1 MLLLLKILYAFAKV
15 GVVAYGGGPSMIPLM
30 QEEVVDVNHW
40 LTNAEFV
47 DALAMGN
54 ALPGP
59 IATKMSAYTGFKL
72 AGIPGAIMG
81 TLGTVLP
88 SAVAML
94 MLAALFFQFKDYPK
108 VQAVLKA
115 VRPAVVALLLVTVYE
130 VYPQS
135 ITSWHTGLIAVVTLV
150 VIIALRLHPA
160 IAILAAA
167 LVGFFVY

>member
-1 MLLLLKILYAFAKV
+1 MLLLLKIFYAFAKV

-40 LTNAEFV
+40 MTNAEFV

-59 IATKMSAYTGFKL
+59 IATKMSGYAGFKV
-72 AGIPGAIMG
+72 AGLPGAVMG
-81 TLGTVLP
+81 VLGTVLP
-88 SAVAML
+88 SLVAML
-94 MLAALFFQFKDYPK
+94 ILAALFFQFKDYPK
-108 VQAVLKA
+108 VKAVLKA

-135 ITSWHTGLIAVVTLV
+135 ITSWHTGLIALVTLV
-150 VIIALRLHPA
+150 VIIAFRIHPA

-167 LVGFFVY
+167 IFGFIIY